1 MHARVKPLTI
11 DLQRLFGARLQSI
24 VAYGDGTDPE
34 GLHTLALVES
44 LGFQDLAAC
53 APLVAGWSR
62 AGLAVPLILSRH
74 EFARTLDVFPI
85 EYGGIIARHTLVFG
99 DNPFAGMQV
108 REPDLRRACEL
119 QTKSHLI
126 HLREGF
132 LESGGQPAAV
142 GRLLAA
148 SAPALRMLMLNLER
162 LDDGIA
168 RRAGV
173 TPELIAEV
181 AAAGSSSIA
190 DPSPLL
196 ARYVAAIERLWQE
209 VDRA

>member
-1 MHARVKPLTI
+1 MHARVKPLVV

-24 VAYGDGTDPE
+24 VAYGDGDDPE

-44 LGFQDLAAC
+44 LTFQDLAAC
-53 APLVAGWSR
+53 APLVGGWHKAR
-62 AGLAVPLILSRH
+62 LAVPLILSRN

-85 EYGGIIARHTLVFG
+85 EYGGIIARHTVVLG
-99 DNPFAGMQV
+99 ENPFAGMQV

-119 QTKSHLI
+119 HTKSHLI

-132 LESGGQPAAV
+132 LESGGHPVAV
-142 GRLLAA
+142 GRLMSA
-148 SAPALRMLMLNLER
+148 SAPALRALVANLEG
-162 LDDGIA
+162 LDAGIA

-181 AAAGSSSIA
+181 TAAGSSSIA
-190 DPSPLL
+190 DPSPLF
-196 ARYVAAIERLWQE
+196 ARYVSAVERLWQE